1 VCLVHERYGSKCYG
15 ASETTQQNNSRK
27 NRLFEFFLSRP
38 RTFLAVSPHKAKP
51 ALPGQTLRLI
61 RPLLL

>member
-1 VCLVHERYGSKCYG
+1 VCLVGERYGSNSYG
-15 ASETTQQNNSRK
+15 ASETAQENTSR
-27 NRLFEFFLSRP
+27 NIRSFEFFLSRP
-38 RTFLAVSPHKAKP
+38 RTFLAGSAHKAKP